1 MADTDLLQRIA
12 ELEAQLQAQH
22 AAAQH
27 EMQQLTYTVSHDL
40 RAPLRHIVAYAQLV
54 QEDAG
59 DQLSTDVQG
68 FLATITDSA
77 KHMSVMLDALME
89 LSRVGTTP
97 VQIGVVLLHE
107 VLQDARQVVES
118 GLRQRQPQREVRWTV
133 TADALQA
140 IAVQADAAL
149 LRLALEQV
157 LGNACKF
164 AHPGER
170 CDIVVSTVLG
180 DGVVHLTVQDKG
192 VGFNPAQADKLFQPF
207 ARLHTSRQFEGLG
220 MGLAKTRKALGRMG
234 GAVAISANPDAGCC
248 VTLSLPVAQV

>member
-1 MADTDLLQRIA
+1 MADTDLRQRIA
-12 ELEAQLQAQH
+12 ELEAQLEAQH

-27 EMQQLTYTVSHDL
+27 EMQQFTYTVSHDL

-97 VQIGVVLLHE
+97 MQVGAVVLHD
-107 VLQDARQVVES
+107 VLQDVLASVVD
-118 GLRQRQPQREVRWTV
+118 GLRQRHPQREVRWTV
-133 TADALQA
+133 TVDAS
-140 IAVQADAAL
+140 AVQADAAL

-164 AHPGER
+164 AHPGARSE
-170 CDIVVSTVLG
+170 IVVSTALG

-192 VGFNPAQADKLFQPF
+192 VGFNPLLVDKLFQPF

-234 GAVAISANPDAGCC
+234 GAVAISASPDAGCS
-248 VTLSLPVAQV
+248 VTLSLPVARV

>member
-1 MADTDLLQRIA
+1 MADTDLRQRIA
-12 ELEAQLQAQH
+12 ELEAQLEAQY

-27 EMQQLTYTVSHDL
+27 EMQQFTYTVSHDL

-97 VQIGVVLLHE
+97 VQMGAVQ
-107 VLQDARQVVES
+107 LQDVLRDVVD
-118 GLRQRQPQREVRWTV
+118 GLRQRQPQREVHWKMAT
-133 TADALQA
+133 DAP
-140 IAVQADAAL
+140 AVRADAAL

-164 AHPGER
+164 THPGARSE
-170 CDIVVSTVLG
+170 IVVSTALG

-192 VGFNPAQADKLFQPF
+192 VGFNPLLADKLFQPF

-234 GAVAISANPDAGCC
+234 GAVAISASPDAGCSI
-248 VTLSLPVAQV
+248 TLSLSVAQP

>member
-1 MADTDLLQRIA
+1 MAETDLLQRIA
-12 ELEAQLQAQH
+12 ALEAQLQAQH

-27 EMQQLTYTVSHDL
+27 EMQQFAYTVSHDL

-59 DQLSTDVQG
+59 PQLSTDVQG
-68 FLATITDSA
+68 FLGTITDSA

-97 VQIGVVLLHE
+97 VQMGSVHLKDLLQNVVDE
-107 VLQDARQVVES
+107 
-118 GLRQRQPQREVRWTV
+118 LRQRYPQREVHWTMN
-133 TADALQA
+133 TDAP
-140 IAVQADAAL
+140 AVQADAAL
-149 LRLALEQV
+149 LRLVLEQV

-164 AHPGER
+164 VHPGVRSE
-170 CDIVVSTVLG
+170 IVVSTALG
-180 DGVVHLTVQDKG
+180 DGVVQLTVQDKG
-192 VGFNPAQADKLFQPF
+192 VGFNPLLVDKLFQPF

-234 GAVAISANPDAGCC
+234 GAVAISASPDAGCC
-248 VTLSLPVAQV
+248 VKVSLPMAPV

>member
-1 MADTDLLQRIA
+1 MADTDLRQRIA
-12 ELEAQLQAQH
+12 ALEAQLQAQH

-27 EMQQLTYTVSHDL
+27 EMQQFTYTVSHDL

-59 DQLSTDVQG
+59 EQLSTEVQG

-89 LSRVGTTP
+89 LSRVGTVP
-97 VQIGVVLLHE
+97 LQVGAV
-107 VLQDARQVVES
+107 VLQDVLASVVE
-118 GLRQRQPQREVRWTV
+118 GLRQRHPQREVHWTV
-133 TADALQA
+133 TADAP
-140 IAVQADAAL
+140 AVQADAAL

-157 LGNACKF
+157 LCNACKF
-164 AHPGER
+164 ANPGARSEV
-170 CDIVVSTVLG
+170 VVSTALG

-192 VGFNPAQADKLFQPF
+192 VGFNPLLVDKLFQPF

-220 MGLAKTRKALGRMG
+220 MGLAKTRKALARIG
-234 GAVAISANPDAGCC
+234 GAVAISASPDAGCS
-248 VTLSLPVAQV
+248 VTLILPLA